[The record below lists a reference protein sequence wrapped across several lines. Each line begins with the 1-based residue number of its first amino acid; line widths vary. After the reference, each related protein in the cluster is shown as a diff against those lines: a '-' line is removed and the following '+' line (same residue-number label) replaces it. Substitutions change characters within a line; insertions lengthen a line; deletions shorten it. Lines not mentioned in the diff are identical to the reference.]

1 MRQSLDPVFVIPA
14 SSAQEV
20 SQMPDAAA
28 APVLSLDVERCSGNV
43 YVVRCHG
50 RLVAGVTDVLS
61 SRVAPLI
68 PQTKRIVLDLSD
80 LKHTDSMGL
89 GALVRLYVS
98 AKSTGCSLELMHLS
112 KQIQHLLGLTN
123 MLSVFT
129 VIGEN
134 GIKLM

>member
-1 MRQSLDPVFVIPA
+1 
-14 SSAQEV
+14 
-20 SQMPDAAA
+20 MPDTAVT
-28 APVLSLDVERCSGNV
+28 PILTVDIEKCSGNV
-43 YVVRCHG
+43 CVLRCHG
-50 RLVAGVTDVLS
+50 RLVAGVTDILS
-61 SRVAPLI
+61 SKVNELI
-68 PQTKRIVLDLSD
+68 PVSKRIVLDLSD

-98 AKSTGCSLELMHLS
+98 ARSAGCSLELMHLS

>member
-1 MRQSLDPVFVIPA
+1 
-14 SSAQEV
+14 
-20 SQMPDAAA
+20 
-28 APVLSLDVERCSGNV
+28 
-43 YVVRCHG
+43 
-50 RLVAGVTDVLS
+50 
-61 SRVAPLI
+61 
-68 PQTKRIVLDLSD
+68 VLDLSD

-98 AKSTGCSLELMHLS
+98 AKSAGCSLELMHLS

>member
-1 MRQSLDPVFVIPA
+1 
-14 SSAQEV
+14 
-20 SQMPDAAA
+20 MPDTAV
-28 APVLSLDVERCSGNV
+28 APVLWIDLEQCSGNV
-43 YVVRCHG
+43 CVLRCHG

-61 SRVAPLI
+61 SKVNALI
-68 PQTKRIVLDLSD
+68 PVSKRIVLDLSD

-98 AKSTGCSLELMHLS
+98 ARSAGCSLELMHLS

-134 GIKLM
+134 GIKFM

>member
-1 MRQSLDPVFVIPA
+1 MPETAV
-14 SSAQEV
+14 AQ
-20 SQMPDAAA
+20 
-28 APVLSLDVERCSGNV
+28 VLTVDVERCTGNV
-43 YVVRCHG
+43 YVLRCHG
-50 RLVAGVTDVLS
+50 RLVAGVTGVLQS
-61 SRVAPLI
+61 AVSPLI

-98 AKSTGCSLELMHLS
+98 AKSAGCSLELMHLS

-134 GIKLM
+134 GIKFM